1 MLAGI
6 DPVIKAAGLNLVKGL
21 LFSIPEA
28 FAITALAY
36 SLSGEKLVWWKLAVS
51 AAVTG
56 LIMGTVTALFQIRIL
71 PFLFH
76 VLLYLVILAT
86 MLYVCKLAS
95 FWRVLAA
102 VSFAIPIYLLIEFL
116 NMGARYFCG
125 VDINI
130 YKESWSAKL
139 ICFLPQLFAALLL
152 AYVFYIGKINLFV
165 TEGKEV

>member
-1 MLAGI
+1 MSAFINPL
-6 DPVIKAAGLNLVKGL
+6 IKAAGINLLKGMI
-21 LFSIPEA
+21 FSVPEA
-28 FAITALAY
+28 FAIAALAY
-36 SLSGEKLVWWKLAVS
+36 SLSGEKLVWRKLLIP

-56 LIMGTVTALFQIRIL
+56 MAMGAATSLFEIRIL

-76 VLLYLVILAT
+76 VLLYLGVLVT
-86 MLYVCKLAS
+86 MFCVCKLTS

-152 AYVFYIGKINLFV
+152 AYVFYRRKINLFV